1 MRSHDASLLM
11 DILLAPRLSPPT
23 FVVCLSKMVALSPMQ
38 MACACYA
45 QQPKVSLRFGLS
57 LRNWLNDR
65 KNQGFFR
72 AFILFCN
79 ASSLARTS
87 SKLKGLLGNISSI
100 C

>member
-11 DILLAPRLSPPT
+11 DILRGLRLSPPT
-23 FVVCLSKMVALSPMQ
+23 FVVCLNKMVALSPMQ
-38 MACACYA
+38 MACGCYA
-45 QQPKVSLRFGLS
+45 QQPKVCPKFGSL
-57 LRNWLNDR
+57 LRNWLNER
-65 KNQGFFR
+65 NNQGFFR

-79 ASSLARTS
+79 ASSLARIS